1 MKYTNTFHPNK
12 VNASVFSNTQNL
24 KVYVLIC
31 VKVSDTVKD
40 KNWNKIEIQRDRK
53 YEDEMTKYQKT
64 KKYILKLLAKYI
76 TIYITVKYPKTNLSN
91 SHDWFPASQG
101 K

>member
-12 VNASVFSNTQNL
+12 VNASVFSKTQNL

-76 TIYITVKYPKTNLSN
+76 TIYITVKYPKTNPRLVSC
-91 SHDWFPASQG
+91 
-101 K
+101 

>member
-12 VNASVFSNTQNL
+12 VNASVFSKTQNL

-40 KNWNKIEIQRDRK
+40 KNWNKIEIQRHRK

-76 TIYITVKYPKTNLSN
+76 TIYITVKYPKTNPRLVSC
-91 SHDWFPASQG
+91 
-101 K
+101 